1 MENSTAMDLTVQLTE
16 QAIQLLT
23 VIPTLLNLL
32 FIITLILFGSYLGGY
47 AQWSRTAEKDES
59 IPLKNVL
66 FGAAASFMCVPFFSS
81 VIQIDYSLI
90 VLPIEAAG
98 TAKFIEKTLLLIS
111 VSGIA
116 SYLGYALLD
125 GIAEKVL
132 QQEIKRESEERKEQ
146 DQNILLQNNKLRAE
160 IQYLKAITNTES
172 AEKTGSKNL
181 LNEALNCI
189 NEAITIYREDK
200 NSAEYGKAMVF
211 KGYILKR
218 LGRIQE
224 ALDIVNEEINS
235 GKITPITLYNKACYL
250 YLLEK
255 DKAVST
261 DAIKS
266 LVREA
271 ITLETRNENLKQKQ
285 LRLKANIA
293 DDKENDLKGLFTDE
307 ERAEIASLECG
318 KPQV

>member
-1 MENSTAMDLTVQLTE
+1 M
-16 QAIQLLT
+16 
-23 VIPTLLNLL
+23 
-32 FIITLILFGSYLGGY
+32 
-47 AQWSRTAEKDES
+47 
-59 IPLKNVL
+59 
-66 FGAAASFMCVPFFSS
+66 
-81 VIQIDYSLI
+81 
-90 VLPIEAAG
+90 
-98 TAKFIEKTLLLIS
+98 
-111 VSGIA
+111 
-116 SYLGYALLD
+116 
-125 GIAEKVL
+125 L